1 MAAAEPSHSAEPSHT
16 PQTPEPSYTMRYR
29 LRDVAVLLVA
39 IALFFLQGPV
49 SALMQT
55 YDGAFRLQ
63 GLGISNSFA
72 VLAGAGLLGW
82 LGAWVSVLRHLRA
95 IEPR

>member
-1 MAAAEPSHSAEPSHT
+1 M
-16 PQTPEPSYTMRYR
+16 
-29 LRDVAVLLVA
+29 
-39 IALFFLQGPV
+39 QGPL

-55 YDGAFRLQ
+55 YEGEFRLI
-63 GLGISNSFA
+63 GLGLSNSFL